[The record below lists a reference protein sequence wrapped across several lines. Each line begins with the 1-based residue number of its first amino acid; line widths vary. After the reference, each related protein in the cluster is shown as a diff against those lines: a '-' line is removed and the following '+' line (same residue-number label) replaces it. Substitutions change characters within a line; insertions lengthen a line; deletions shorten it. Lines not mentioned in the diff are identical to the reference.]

1 MRFVALALAFIS
13 SLSIGSAFGQSN
25 EELAAQVR
33 DAENAFA
40 KTMADRDLEAFASFV
55 AEDAFFFGEKG
66 LRGKKAVVDAWSKFY
81 EDKTAPFSWRAE
93 TVEVLD
99 TGRLAFSSGP
109 VFDSKGIRTATF
121 NSVWRR
127 EADGKWKVV
136 FDKGTCVCGEPK
148 ASQ

>member
-1 MRFVALALAFIS
+1 MKFVVLAVAFAS
-13 SLSIGSAFGQSN
+13 LLSIGPAFAQSN
-25 EELAAQVR
+25 AELEVQVR

-40 KTMADRDLEAFASFV
+40 RTMADRDLEAFASFV
-55 AEDAFFFGEKG
+55 AEDAFFFGPKG
-66 LRGKKAVVDAWSKFY
+66 LRGKRAVVDAWSKFY
-81 EDKTAPFSWRAE
+81 EGKIAPFSWRAE

-99 TGRLAFSSGP
+99 TGGLAFSSGP

-127 EADGKWKVV
+127 VADGQWKVV

>member
-1 MRFVALALAFIS
+1 MVVLALVFLS
-13 SLSIGSAFGQSN
+13 SVFIGSAFAQSSA
-25 EELAAQVR
+25 ELAVQVR
-33 DAENAFA
+33 EAENAFA

-55 AEDAFFFGEKG
+55 ADDAFFFGPKG

-81 EDKTAPFSWRAE
+81 EGKTAPFSWRAE

-99 TGRLAFSSGP
+99 TGDLAFSSGP
-109 VFDSKGIRTATF
+109 VFDPEGKRTATF

-148 ASQ
+148 ANPQQ

>member
-1 MRFVALALAFIS
+1 MKLVVLALAFVS
-13 SLSIGSAFGQSN
+13 SLSMGSAVAQSN
-25 EELAAQVR
+25 AELAAQVR

-40 KTMADRDLEAFASFV
+40 RTMAERDLEAFASFV
-55 AEDAFFFGEKG
+55 ADDAVFFGQKG

-81 EDKTAPFSWRAE
+81 EGKTAPFSWRAE

-99 TGRLAFSSGP
+99 TGGLAFSSGP
-109 VFDSKGIRTATF
+109 VFDPEGKHTATF

-136 FDKGTCVCGEPK
+136 FDKGTCVCDEPK

>member
-1 MRFVALALAFIS
+1 MKFVVLAIAFVC
-13 SLSIGSAFGQSN
+13 SLSIGSAFAQSN
-25 EELAAQVR
+25 AELAVQVR

-40 KTMADRDLEAFASFV
+40 KTMADRDLKAFASFV
-55 AEDAFFFGEKG
+55 AEDAFFFGPKG

-81 EDKTAPFSWRAE
+81 EGKTAPFSWRAE

-99 TGRLAFSSGP
+99 TGDLAFSSGP
-109 VFDSKGIRTATF
+109 VFDPEGKRTATF

-127 EADGKWKVV
+127 DADGQWKVV

-148 ASQ
+148 VGQ